1 MANITTV
8 NLNSGVPNGPA
19 GAATVSTLDNLIGVS
34 GTPIASVLSVQG
46 ITGMIPVKVDGSG
59 VTQPVSGT
67 VALSGTSTISGT
79 VTANQGAPPWMVRIN
94 DGTNSAAIKAAST
107 AAVAADPALVV
118 AVSPNNSVAVTG
130 TFWQATQPVSG
141 TVTVTQ
147 ATAANLNA
155 TVTGTITANQGGTWN
170 ITNVSG
176 TVSLPTGAATSANQP
191 TAATLGSTT
200 SGQTGNLDLGAVT
213 TSAPTYTTGQS
224 NALSLNTSGGLR
236 VDGSGVT
243 QPVSG
248 TFWQAT
254 QPISGTIAATQSGTW
269 TTRIVG
275 NTGAVLDASSAQNQ
289 VTPAGM
295 LLVGA
300 EFNTTPTTITS
311 GNSSPLQLDSAG
323 NLLVNIKAGAGSG
336 GTASNFGSAFP
347 ATGTAAGAEY
357 LTTAPTLTNG
367 QMVALQ
373 TNISGSLKV
382 DGSAVTQPVS
392 GTFWQATQPVSGT
405 VTVTQA
411 TAANLNATVT
421 GTITANQGG
430 TWTVQPG
437 NTANTTAWLVTGTG
451 GTFPVTGTFWQAT
464 QPISAASLPLPTGA
478 ATSANQPSAAAM
490 GSTTAGQTGN
500 LALGAVT
507 TASPAYTT
515 GQSNAL
521 SLDTSGCLRSNSTIP
536 IMLTGP
542 TWNSATALNT
552 TTPVISN
559 NNVGTGSICGQ
570 ISTTTTITGG
580 ALTFE
585 ESYDNAISWK
595 SIPTSRLID
604 PITNANLANPY
615 TLAPSTNQAF
625 LVVDSGVT
633 QVRVRL
639 STVIAG
645 TGTCIIYTTTS
656 PISNLVQVAAGAPI
670 PVTGTFWQATQPVS
684 GTVTVQQAT
693 AANLNATVSG
703 TVTANQGGTWTV
715 QPGNTANTT
724 AWLVT
729 GTGGTFPVTG
739 TFWQATQPVSGTF
752 WQATQPVSIAAT
764 VAVAGDTANAASDA
778 GNPVKIGGL
787 AKTTNPTAVADGQR
801 VNALFDKVGKMVAV
815 GAIRQLKGVQTT
827 TITATTETTIVT
839 AGAAGVFQDL
849 YGLILA
855 NTSATAVNV
864 AIKDAT
870 AGTTRVTIQVPAGD
884 TRGFTVPVDSA
895 VVQATAANNW
905 TATLSAAVTSILVTA
920 LYVSNI

>member
-464 QPISAASLPLPTGA
+464 QPISAASLPLPAGA
-478 ATSANQPSAAAM
+478 ATSANQPTAAAL
-490 GSTTAGQTGN
+490 GSTTSGQTGN
-500 LALGAVT
+500 LSLGAVT

-521 SLDTSGCLRSNSTIP
+521 SLDTSGCLRSNGTIP

-739 TFWQATQPVSGTF
+739 TFWQATQPVS
-752 WQATQPVSIAAT
+752 IAAT

-801 VNALFDKVGKMVAV
+801 VNGLFDKVGKMVVA
-815 GAIRQLKGVQTT
+815 GALRQLKGVQTT

>member
-464 QPISAASLPLPTGA
+464 QPISAASLPLPAGA
-478 ATSANQPSAAAM
+478 ATSANQPTAAAL
-490 GSTTAGQTGN
+490 GSTTSGQTGN
-500 LALGAVT
+500 LSLGAVT

-521 SLDTSGCLRSNSTIP
+521 SLDTSGCLRSNGTIP

-739 TFWQATQPVSGTF
+739 TFWQATQPVS
-752 WQATQPVSIAAT
+752 IAAT

-801 VNALFDKVGKMVAV
+801 VNGLFDKVGKMVVA
-815 GAIRQLKGVQTT
+815 GALRQLKGVQTT

-839 AGAAGVFQDL
+839 AGAAGVFNDL
-849 YGLILA
+849 YGLVLA

>member
-464 QPISAASLPLPTGA
+464 QPISAASLPLPAGA
-478 ATSANQPSAAAM
+478 ATSANQPTAAAL
-490 GSTTAGQTGN
+490 GSTTSGQTGN
-500 LALGAVT
+500 LSLGAVT

-552 TTPVISN
+552 TTAVISN

-739 TFWQATQPVSGTF
+739 TFWQATQPVS
-752 WQATQPVSIAAT
+752 IAAT

-801 VNALFDKVGKMVAV
+801 VNGLFDKVGKMVVA
-815 GAIRQLKGVQTT
+815 GALRQLKGVQTT

>member
-464 QPISAASLPLPTGA
+464 QPISAASLPLPAGA
-478 ATSANQPSAAAM
+478 ATSANQPTAAAL
-490 GSTTAGQTGN
+490 GSTTSGQTGN
-500 LALGAVT
+500 LSLGAVT

-542 TWNSATALNT
+542 TWNNATALNT
-552 TTPVISN
+552 TTAVISN

-739 TFWQATQPVSGTF
+739 TFWQATQPVS
-752 WQATQPVSIAAT
+752 IAAT

-801 VNALFDKVGKMVAV
+801 VNGLFDKVGKMVVA
-815 GAIRQLKGVQTT
+815 GALRQLKGVQTT